1 MNKLAFVCL
10 SIVVLLFGQFVDSRD
25 SLLRIYFLN
34 IGQGDSVLIKTPDQK
49 LMLIDG
55 GPDATVLAQ
64 LGEVLP
70 ALTDKI
76 DLVVATHPDADHV
89 AGLIDVEGRFRV
101 AQSEINLPLK
111 LELRLQEAALKNHSQ
126 IIKLDSTSD
135 FSFGCCVKVD
145 VLWPVPG
152 FSDPETNNNSVSV
165 LISYGNFS
173 MYTGGDLPSQFED
186 QILLPLNRHVTVYK
200 LGHHGSRTST
210 SDAVMQELLPEIS
223 VISAG
228 KDNSYGHPH
237 AETLAI
243 LAKIPTRVYRTDQQ
257 GRIEIDTDGNT
268 YTVRTGD

>member
-1 MNKLAFVCL
+1 MNKVVFVCL
-10 SIVVLLFGQFVDSRD
+10 SIVILIFTEFIDSRD

-34 IGQGDSVLIKTPDQK
+34 IGQGDSILIKTPDQK

-64 LGEVLP
+64 LGAVLP

-76 DLVVATHPDADHV
+76 DLVVATHPDKDHV
-89 AGLIDVEGRFRV
+89 AGLIDVEGRFR
-101 AQSEINLPLK
+101 ADRTEINLPLK
-111 LELRLQEAALKNHSQ
+111 LELSLQEAAQKNNSQ
-126 IIKLDSTSD
+126 IIKLDSETD
-135 FSFGCCVKVD
+135 FNFGCCVKVD
-145 VLWPVPG
+145 VLWPYPG
-152 FSDPETNNNSVSV
+152 FSDPDTNNNSVSL
-165 LISYGNFS
+165 LISYGSFS
-173 MYTGGDLPSQFED
+173 MYSGGDLPKQFEE
-186 QILLPLNRHVTVYK
+186 QILLPLDQQLSVIK

-210 SDAVMQELLPEIS
+210 SERVMERLLPGIS

-237 AETLAI
+237 QEVLAI

-268 YTVRTGD
+268 YTVKTGD